1 VTNIQEI
8 EQAIGRL
15 PREEFFE
22 LMRHLRERHAAE
34 WDRQIEED
42 AQTGKLRE
50 AYERLQTQENHT
62 EPEAPLDDFLDDEK
76 LS

>member
-1 VTNIQEI
+1 
-8 EQAIGRL
+8 
-15 PREEFFE
+15 
-22 LMRHLRERHAAE
+22 MRHLRERHAAE